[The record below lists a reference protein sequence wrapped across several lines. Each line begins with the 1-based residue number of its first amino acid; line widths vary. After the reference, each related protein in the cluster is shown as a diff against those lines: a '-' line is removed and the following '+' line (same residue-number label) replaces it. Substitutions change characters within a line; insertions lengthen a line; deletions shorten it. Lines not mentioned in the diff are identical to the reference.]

1 MGKVASTAILFS
13 VDRRT
18 REFTIEEL
26 PEKQI
31 RKMNRVDRMFDFM
44 LKGEDD
50 YLFNVAE
57 YMSDGFAVYR
67 IID

>member
-1 MGKVASTAILFS
+1 MSTAILFS

-18 REFTIEEL
+18 RKFTIEEL

-31 RKMNRVDRMFDFM
+31 RKMNRVERIFDFM

-50 YLFNVAE
+50 YLGDAAI
-57 YMSDGFAVYR
+57 YMIDGFAVYR

>member
-1 MGKVASTAILFS
+1 MSTAILFLI
-13 VDRRT
+13 DRRT
-18 REFTIEEL
+18 RKFTIEEL

-31 RKMNRVDRMFDFM
+31 RKMNRVERIFDFM

-50 YLFNVAE
+50 YLGDAAE

>member
-1 MGKVASTAILFS
+1 MSTAILFL

-18 REFTIEEL
+18 RKVTTEEL

-31 RKMNRVDRMFDFM
+31 RKMNRVERIFDFM
-44 LKGEDD
+44 LRGEDD
-50 YLFNVAE
+50 YLFDVAE
-57 YMSDGFAVYR
+57 FMSDGFAVYR

>member
-1 MGKVASTAILFS
+1 MSTAILFL

-18 REFTIEEL
+18 RKFTIEEL

-31 RKMNRVDRMFDFM
+31 RKMNRVERVFDFT
-44 LKGEDD
+44 LRGEDD
-50 YLFNVAE
+50 YLCDAAI
-57 YMSDGFAVYR
+57 YMIDGFAVYR